1 MRNLL
6 ILAAAAASL
15 AACHN
20 RSQDEVGAAPDRG
33 SDSTTAVTH
42 VIDSTRTGPP
52 GVSGRTGTA
61 TVTSDSVGIDS
72 ASTQRQ
78 SETGAAGVT
87 DSTATTSGAATDTT
101 TLNAAP
107 QDTLGPRNPGTGR
120 DSTLGD
126 STGMNPSSQ
135 DSSAAK

>member
-33 SDSTTAVTH
+33 DTTAVTH
-42 VIDSTRTGPP
+42 AIDSTRTGPP

-61 TVTSDSVGIDS
+61 TVTADSVGIDS
-72 ASTQRQ
+72 TASQGQ
-78 SETGAAGVT
+78 SNTGASVS
-87 DSTATTSGAATDTT
+87 DSTATTSGGVSDTT
-101 TLNAAP
+101 TLNAVP
-107 QDTLGPRNPGTGR
+107 QDTLGPRDAGTGR

-126 STGMNPSSQ
+126 STGANQSSSQ

>member
-6 ILAAAAASL
+6 ILAAATASL

-33 SDSTTAVTH
+33 GDSTTAVTH

-61 TVTSDSVGIDS
+61 TVTADSVGIDS
-72 ASTQRQ
+72 TANQGQTST
-78 SETGAAGVT
+78 T
-87 DSTATTSGAATDTT
+87 DSSTTSTGGVSDTT

-107 QDTLGPRNPGTGR
+107 QDTLGPRNANTGA

-126 STGMNPSSQ
+126 STGVNQSSSQ

>member
-6 ILAAAAASL
+6 ILAAATASL

-33 SDSTTAVTH
+33 GDSTAVTH

-61 TVTSDSVGIDS
+61 TVTADSVGIDS
-72 ASTQRQ
+72 TANQAQPST
-78 SETGAAGVT
+78 T
-87 DSTATTSGAATDTT
+87 DTSTTSTGGVSDTT
-101 TLNAAP
+101 TLNATP
-107 QDTLGPRNPGTGR
+107 QDTLGPRDANTGA
-120 DSTLGD
+120 DSTLSD
-126 STGMNPSSQ
+126 STGVNQSSSQ